1 MSIAA
6 TEKPIASVTGEMMHF
21 TANQIM
27 ENNYYELHNPS
38 ARNGEEYDFETN
50 YQNFEETVDKLKDLV
65 VTKKPRMDKDV
76 AKRFIRWISSIS
88 SEQDI
93 SLDEFRNSLGSLQ
106 IEQFNKAFMNR
117 LDPITLIYEFHF
129 FCIYCSQDDTF
140 RKSCRQPDYI
150 FKINKFQEP
159 VWK

>member
-1 MSIAA
+1 M
-6 TEKPIASVTGEMMHF
+6 KD
-21 TANQIM
+21 Q
-27 ENNYYELHNPS
+27 NYYELHIPS
-38 ARNGEEYDFETN
+38 ARNGEEYDFESN
-50 YQNFEETVDKLKDLV
+50 YQNFEEEVEKIKDDV
-65 VTKKPRMDKDV
+65 VTVKPRMDKDV

-129 FCIYCSQDDTF
+129 FCIYYSQDDTF
-140 RKSCRQPDYI
+140 RNSC
-150 FKINKFQEP
+150 
-159 VWK
+159 